1 MAGRKKDYVW
11 QDVTLTEDDK
21 ASCNYCDAVISKRP
35 IRIKDHLKK
44 CRKNPANRKQD
55 TPESPEMDIP
65 DLIYILFG
73 SERSLRSADV
83 VGLWVCGSVCG
94 SVPIM
99 LYSSSE
105 GFLRVPLSS

>member
-65 DLIYILFG
+65 DPDTDNIWIFWSKIRNRLGQEKAMKLVKIYG
-73 SERSLRSADV
+73 ALRSDD
-83 VGLWVCGSVCG
+83 S
-94 SVPIM
+94 
-99 LYSSSE
+99 
-105 GFLRVPLSS
+105 

>member
-35 IRIKDHLKK
+35 IRIKDCLKK

-65 DLIYILFG
+65 DLFYILFL
-73 SERSLRSADV
+73 SFCTFICYL
-83 VGLWVCGSVCG
+83 LVC
-94 SVPIM
+94 I
-99 LYSSSE
+99 
-105 GFLRVPLSS
+105 